1 MHFMFSEYATI
12 LFRLKIRTAKPTK
25 FQFKN
30 KLSTVREIET
40 SFKRYD
46 LNGSGRLTKA
56 DMQRANEFTP
66 HEVREFEENC
76 FVFPAHLNAN
86 CAVAKLNGLI
96 KSTSIC

>member
-1 MHFMFSEYATI
+1 MFSEYATI

-30 KLSTVREIET
+30 KLNTVREIET

-66 HEVREFEENC
+66 HEVSESEMNS
-76 FVFPAHLNAN
+76 FVFFPP
-86 CAVAKLNGLI
+86 I
-96 KSTSIC
+96 